1 MLPLAGVRGLSM
13 FIGLPIA
20 FAQKE
25 GLVTLGRRLIAY
37 AFGKLSGKAVRC
49 HAYDLPLCRQAH
61 FASAHFAEQFM
72 RVDAALANLVRMAR
86 ILGFWREPRLME
98 RARPLVAELD
108 ELMDHYTSLW
118 MSPAHPKS
126 LPW

>member
-37 AFGKLSGKAVRC
+37 AFGKLPDKALRC
-49 HAYDLPLCRQAH
+49 HICDLPVCRQAH
-61 FASAHFAEQFM
+61 FASAHFAEELA
-72 RVDAALANLVRMAR
+72 RVNDALANLVRMAR
-86 ILGFWREPRLME
+86 MLGFWREPRLME
-98 RARPLVAELD
+98 QARPLVAELD
-108 ELMDHYTSLW
+108 ELMDHYTSFW
-118 MSPAHPKS
+118 MSPTRPRS
-126 LPW
+126 LLW

>member
-25 GLVTLGRRLIAY
+25 DLVTLGRRLIAY
-37 AFGKLSGKAVRC
+37 AFKKLPAKAVRC
-49 HAYDLPLCRQAH
+49 RACNLLSCRQAH
-61 FASAHFAEQFM
+61 FANVHFAEQFM
-72 RVDAALANLVRMAR
+72 QVGAALANLVRMAR
-86 ILGFWREPRLME
+86 MLGFWREPRLME

-108 ELMDHYTSLW
+108 ELMGHYTSLW